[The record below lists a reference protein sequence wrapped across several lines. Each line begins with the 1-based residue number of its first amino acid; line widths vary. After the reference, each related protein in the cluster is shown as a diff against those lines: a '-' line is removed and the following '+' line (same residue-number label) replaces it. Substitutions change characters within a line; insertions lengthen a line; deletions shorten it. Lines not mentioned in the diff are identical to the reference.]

1 MVRAI
6 PQIAAAGSTNHV
18 GGMNHVG
25 TGAVARPV
33 EQRSTLHH
41 QEPILKI
48 IR

>member
-25 TGAVARPV
+25 TGALARPV
-33 EQRSTLHH
+33 EPARLCPTTNPSLKSST
-41 QEPILKI
+41 
-48 IR
+48 